1 MYIILSTLLLL
12 CLSFCSIAISTF
24 IEMVG
29 YRYKIRTPKLF
40 KATEVSLII
49 FAITLLLL
57 EGALVFKANYNNG
70 QKDKYYKNWKETIEQ
85 DININ
90 GISDNMIKEIYQYNY
105 EIEIQRYYYDN
116 KWTSYFADLTIA
128 KQPLIDTS
136 CFAAASKN

>member
-12 CLSFCSIAISTF
+12 CLPFGSIAISTF

-40 KATEVSLII
+40 KATEISLII

-70 QKDKYYKNWKETIEQ
+70 QKDRYYKNWKETIEQ
-85 DININ
+85 DIKIGGLNNDI
-90 GISDNMIKEIYQYNY
+90 IKEIYQYNY
-105 EIEIQRYYYDN
+105 EIQIQRYYYNN

-128 KQPLIDTS
+128 KQSLIDTS
-136 CFAAASKN
+136 CFAAVP